1 MVSMVKKLLAALA
14 ALAAIAAL
22 SSFGAATQ
30 ITRVAVCDIAKVY
43 EASRDASSPL
53 MAKYE
58 ERRASI
64 QAEIDARSAVIAELR
79 LKKLDAEKAG
89 QKELAQ
95 SLDAEMKAKTAE
107 LIEYHKARTAELES
121 LKTLVADSSALVGI
135 VYAEI
140 GKLAEL
146 NGISVVLER
155 KNDGILWSSPT
166 IDLTDDLIAALKKR
180 LATP

>member
-1 MVSMVKKLLAALA
+1 MFKKIVVAIAVVA
-14 ALAAIAAL
+14 TIAAL

-30 ITRVAVCDIAKVY
+30 ITRVAVCDLAKVY
-43 EASRDASSPL
+43 ESAHDASSPL
-53 MAKYE
+53 MEKYE
-58 ERRASI
+58 EKRASI
-64 QAEIDARSAVIAELR
+64 QAEIDARSAIIAELR

-89 QKELAQ
+89 KKDLAQ

-107 LIEYHKARTAELES
+107 LIDYHKARTAELES
-121 LKTLVADSSALVGI
+121 LKAMVSDSSALAGI

-166 IDLTDDLIAALKKR
+166 IDLTDDMILAVKKR
-180 LATP
+180 LSNP